1 MIGLAVWLGRI
12 REVVAWESIPNINSI
27 YTKVIQSLPNK
38 ILKLNLKKLFWYIV
52 MKFWCFGLHKSEQ
65 SGISVFSILKVTGS
79 GSWISSAT
87 KKNGYPGTDP
97 DPVDPEPQRLSYI
110 ASTYEKLAAIYN
122 FCFFLSVFYYPI
134 HVKTA
139 EPIWSNFFCGN
150 SHDPGEAVYVDIF
163 YFWKFANSNGKIR
176 KNVRRWP
183 LSKQKLKVEIPKKNC
198 AVCTLYV
205 LYGNIAKAKSFWTIT
220 DFFVGLNLLPLARN
234 RVISKGLLHTL
245 LLIVIQP

>member
-1 MIGLAVWLGRI
+1 MFRATQKRAVWNKCLFNFKGDWIRI
-12 REVVAWESIPNINSI
+12 LDLLRD
-27 YTKVIQSLPNK
+27 Q
-38 ILKLNLKKLFWYIV
+38 KKRLSRYR
-52 MKFWCFGLHKSEQ
+52 
-65 SGISVFSILKVTGS
+65 SGSSGS
-79 GSWISSAT
+79 GTSETFIYCKHIRKIS
-87 KKNGYPGTDP
+87 Y
-97 DPVDPEPQRLSYI
+97 YI
-110 ASTYEKLAAIYN
+110 QFL
-122 FCFFLSVFYYPI
+122 FFLSIFYYPI

-150 SHDPGEAVYVDIF
+150 SHDPGEAVYVDIY